1 MRLLKLEIH
10 NIRGIRQLQL
20 DINGNNFIIYGPNG
34 SGKSGI
40 VDAMEFLL
48 TGKISRLSGSGTSGI
63 TLSKHG
69 HHVDCDPK
77 EAYVK
82 ATFKIPEI
90 EEPIELKR
98 AMNDIDKLEYN
109 KEMIPQLEK
118 ILSMAQRGHYVL
130 TRREILKYI
139 ISKAATRA
147 EEIQELLNIIE
158 IENIRKAFGRA
169 KNDIEKKYKA
179 ARLPVNEAEEAI
191 KSTMQCKTF
200 REDALL
206 KMINANRAIL
216 GGEPI
221 SSISSSELNA
231 GLSLSTVI
239 SEGFVNIKIIDDNI
253 ETIRRMQKDDSS
265 SVGFLDQQLR
275 LLISQIK
282 SNPKLSRSLSNLE
295 LIELGIRLIDEK
307 GNCPLCEM
315 EWEQGKL
322 IEYLKK
328 RLSDAEEAKDIQ
340 IKIESYSD
348 NISKPINILLS
359 NIESVK
365 KIAECNGDLSD
376 DLKILDSW
384 LSELRQYL
392 EGIDSALEKYPDDRF
407 IPSRINV
414 LFEPDNIDNILTK
427 IQSFLKAAFPEATP
441 EQNALVML
449 TRLEENLK
457 ARERAKEKLE
467 LIEIPFKRA
476 CILVDAYQEARDDIL
491 GKLYDDIEGRFVELY
506 KEIHGNDEENF
517 NAVLEPDGAG
527 LNFKVDFYGRG
538 THPPHALHS
547 EGHQDSMGLC
557 LYLALIEKIN
567 EGLIDLVIL
576 DDVMMSVD
584 ANHRKEVCRLISN
597 HFSKNQFL
605 ITTHDK
611 TWAYQMKSE
620 GIINSKGLIEFYNWH
635 VETGPQVNY
644 EVDLWEQIDREV
656 GKRDIPAAS
665 ARLRRGSE
673 QFFSLVCDALMAPIV
688 CKINGQWDLGDLTN
702 AAIAQYKN
710 LLRKAISS
718 ANSWNKK
725 DLVEE
730 LKELEKK
737 SGKVISHTQA
747 EQWAVN
753 ANVHYNNW
761 ANFSPE
767 DFAPVVST
775 FKDLFSLFNCDKCG
789 GIIHISLENRS
800 PSQVRCNC
808 LNVNWNLIEKVN

>member
-491 GKLYDDIEGRFVELY
+491 GKLYDDIEGRFVDY
-506 KEIHGNDEENF
+506 IKKYT
-517 NAVLEPDGAG
+517 AMM
-527 LNFKVDFYGRG
+527 K
-538 THPPHALHS
+538 
-547 EGHQDSMGLC
+547 
-557 LYLALIEKIN
+557 KI
-567 EGLIDLVIL
+567 LMQYSSL
-576 DDVMMSVD
+576 M
-584 ANHRKEVCRLISN
+584 
-597 HFSKNQFL
+597 
-605 ITTHDK
+605 
-611 TWAYQMKSE
+611 
-620 GIINSKGLIEFYNWH
+620 
-635 VETGPQVNY
+635 
-644 EVDLWEQIDREV
+644 EQ
-656 GKRDIPAAS
+656 A
-665 ARLRRGSE
+665 
-673 QFFSLVCDALMAPIV
+673 
-688 CKINGQWDLGDLTN
+688 
-702 AAIAQYKN
+702 
-710 LLRKAISS
+710 
-718 ANSWNKK
+718 
-725 DLVEE
+725 
-730 LKELEKK
+730 
-737 SGKVISHTQA
+737 
-747 EQWAVN
+747 
-753 ANVHYNNW
+753 
-761 ANFSPE
+761 
-767 DFAPVVST
+767 
-775 FKDLFSLFNCDKCG
+775 
-789 GIIHISLENRS
+789 
-800 PSQVRCNC
+800 
-808 LNVNWNLIEKVN
+808 